1 MKILPGFIAVLTLSS
16 AISLS
21 ASAAE
26 KPISVQIDQQKL
38 NLTTTNA
45 PLNDG
50 HSILVPMRPIFEK
63 LGLKLV
69 FDAKTSTITATKEGL
84 TIKLQIGSK
93 NASINGIIKPLQTA
107 PKMVNN
113 VTYVPVRFVSEAT
126 GNNVVWNA
134 TTRTVE
140 ITSLQS
146 SVDTAE
152 IADFFKKFVS
162 YSNEENYDGF
172 MSLIDSKSPLAQIGP
187 QLKEQYATYELK
199 NTVDQMNI
207 IDVKTNEV
215 TVHTIESS
223 EKVSG
228 PFMPNSQSENVY
240 SLTRSSKDSGWKIS
254 NVQVQAMKYSLPE
267 GVLNAAVTVPQT
279 DEAAIKAVFAANI
292 DFTNK
297 EDLEGVQST
306 IDESSPAYEQN
317 KVMAGQVFQA
327 YDLQTVIE
335 SSKIIDYTGNEAAIY
350 SVQTTKKLKGP
361 QFQDN
366 RTTMVTTLKKSADG
380 KWKLVQSYPLSAE
393 ALTK

>member
-1 MKILPGFIAVLTLSS
+1 MKLIPGFIAVLTLSS

-38 NLTTTNA
+38 NLTTSA

-50 HSILVPMRPIFEK
+50 QSILVPMRPIFEK
-63 LGLKLV
+63 LGLNLV

-93 NASINGIIKPLQTA
+93 NASINGIVKQLQTA
-107 PKMVNN
+107 PKMINN

-152 IADFFKKFVS
+152 IADFFQKYVT

-187 QLKEQYATYELK
+187 QLKEQFATYELK
-199 NTVDQMNI
+199 NTVQQMNI
-207 IDVKTNEV
+207 VDIKTNEV
-215 TVHTIESS
+215 TVHVIETT

-228 PFMPNSQSENVY
+228 PFMPNSLEENVY
-240 SLTRSSKDSGWKIS
+240 SLTRSSKDSDWKIS
-254 NVQVQAMKYSLPE
+254 NVQIQAIKYSLPE
-267 GVLNAAVTVPQT
+267 GALTAAVTVPQAEET
-279 DEAAIKAVFAANI
+279 AIKAVLAANI

-297 EDLEGVQST
+297 EDLDGMQST
-306 IDESSPAYEQN
+306 IDESSPGYDQN
-317 KVMAGQVFQA
+317 KTMAGQVFQA
-327 YDLQTVIE
+327 YDLVTVIE
-335 SSKIIDYTGNEAAIY
+335 SSKIIDYTGDAAVLY

-393 ALTK
+393 ALTQ